1 MKERIIKWIKNLK
14 PVKYMTLLQKYN
26 RLSNDYEV
34 LKSSIANKCFDVI
47 FAQVTT
53 PDVLKEKDH
62 KIEKLKKQLKA
73 AKEVQQ

>member
-47 FAQVTT
+47 FAQLTT
-53 PDVLKEKDH
+53 PDVLKEKEH
-62 KIEKLKKQLKA
+62 KIEKLKKQLKI
-73 AKEVQQ
+73 AKEEKQ